1 MTELGIK
8 CSPGVTMRGILG
20 HDVTIRQWGVAG
32 LPSDNLSIEN
42 GIIMFKSRRWPLM
55 IDPQTQAKKFIKRM
69 GEITPDLKLNVC
81 KMSDAGLIRTLELS
95 IQFGQWVLLE
105 NIGEELDPALEP
117 VLLQQKIKQG
127 SGYVIKLGERQIAYN
142 DAFKFFMTTTLP
154 NPHYTPETSV
164 KVTILNFSITP
175 VGLEAQML
183 NLFVQLEMPELQK
196 KKDAIVEENAAS
208 AKILYDGEDNLL
220 AALNAKSVAEL
231 LNNDDLINTLA
242 ETQATSAS
250 IAVRQEESKI
260 TEKEIDVKR
269 EGFRPIAYRSQLLF
283 FCIVDLNIID
293 PMYQYSLQWFQKL
306 FESSVRN
313 SEQSEDTE
321 KRIEI
326 LNDYFTKSLY
336 QNVCRSLFE
345 MHKLLFS
352 FLLCTKILFGDN
364 QIDQAEWRFFLAGP
378 SGQIDDMPNPTN
390 WLDDLEW
397 QQTYK

>member
-1 MTELGIK
+1 
-8 CSPGVTMRGILG
+8 
-20 HDVTIRQWGVAG
+20 
-32 LPSDNLSIEN
+32 
-42 GIIMFKSRRWPLM
+42 
-55 IDPQTQAKKFIKRM
+55 
-69 GEITPDLKLNVC
+69 
-81 KMSDAGLIRTLELS
+81 
-95 IQFGQWVLLE
+95 
-105 NIGEELDPALEP
+105 
-117 VLLQQKIKQG
+117 
-127 SGYVIKLGERQIAYN
+127 
-142 DAFKFFMTTTLP
+142 MTTTLP

-283 FCIVDLNIID
+283 FCI
-293 PMYQYSLQWFQKL
+293 
-306 FESSVRN
+306 
-313 SEQSEDTE
+313 
-321 KRIEI
+321 
-326 LNDYFTKSLY
+326 
-336 QNVCRSLFE
+336 
-345 MHKLLFS
+345 
-352 FLLCTKILFGDN
+352 
-364 QIDQAEWRFFLAGP
+364 
-378 SGQIDDMPNPTN
+378 
-390 WLDDLEW
+390 
-397 QQTYK
+397 